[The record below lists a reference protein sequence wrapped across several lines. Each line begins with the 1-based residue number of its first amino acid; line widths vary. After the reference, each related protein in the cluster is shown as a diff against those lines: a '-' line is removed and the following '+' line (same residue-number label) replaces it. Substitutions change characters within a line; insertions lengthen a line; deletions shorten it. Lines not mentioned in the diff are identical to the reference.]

1 MNRLAQ
7 LQEKDVRKTAPPL
20 DPVSFLDAYVAS
32 TFPQTAALPSKKQK
46 DLGVY
51 PQGSPEDV
59 QFKKVRTGTGFD
71 NPASY

>member
-1 MNRLAQ
+1 M
-7 LQEKDVRKTAPPL
+7 
-20 DPVSFLDAYVAS
+20 YVAS
-32 TFPQTAALPSKKQK
+32 TFPQTAALPSKEQK

-51 PQGSPEDV
+51 PQGSSKDV